1 MNKNFT
7 CKQCGFCCEGEST
20 VSLTKEKID
29 EISNYLGIS
38 RDELLSNFCVIKKN
52 RIEMKIQNGHCIFFE
67 ENQKTCKIHP
77 VKPLNCK
84 IWPLHKSI
92 LKDKDSFEIIK
103 NTCQG
108 LNDLNYDEICEIIGE
123 K

>member
-1 MNKNFT
+1 MNKNFI

-20 VSLTKEKID
+20 VSLTQQKLD

-38 RDELLSNFCVIKKN
+38 KDELLSNFCVIKKN
-52 RIEMKIQNGHCIFFE
+52 RIEMKIINGHCVFFE

-77 VKPLNCK
+77 VKPLHCR

-92 LKDKDSFEIIK
+92 LQDENSFEIIK
-103 NTCQG
+103 KTCPG
-108 LNDLNYDEICEIIGE
+108 LDNLNYEEICKIIGD